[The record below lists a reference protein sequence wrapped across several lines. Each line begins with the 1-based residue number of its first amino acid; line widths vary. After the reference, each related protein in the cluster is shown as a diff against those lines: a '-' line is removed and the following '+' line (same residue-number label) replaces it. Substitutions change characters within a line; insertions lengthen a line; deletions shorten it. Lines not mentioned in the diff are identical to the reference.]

1 MMEAM
6 IAKRYVKAL
15 SSLMNEADLENTQVL
30 FEALSSAFEDASFS
44 TIINDPQIS
53 SEAKIQLMLSMVESA
68 QSETIN
74 NLVRLLAERG
84 RLFIIPA
91 MTEELRLLLANT
103 RRAYEGKV
111 YSKSEIEPAML
122 FALGGDLGNKMGA
135 SISLAYVASD
145 YDGIKVEVED
155 LGVEVSL
162 SKSRINTQLVEHILK
177 AI

>member
-15 SSLMNEADLENTQVL
+15 SAVMDEAGLENTQVL
-30 FEALSSAFEDASFS
+30 FEALSSAFKEASFAS
-44 TIINDPQIS
+44 IINDPQIS
-53 SEAKIQLMLSMVESA
+53 SDAKVQLLLSIVESA

-74 NLVRLLAERG
+74 NLIRLLAEKG
-84 RLFIIPA
+84 RLSIIPA
-91 MTEELRLLLANT
+91 MTEELRLLLANSRKT
-103 RRAYEGKV
+103 YKGKV
-111 YSKSEIEPAML
+111 YSKSEVEPAML
-122 FALGGDLGNKMGA
+122 SALGSDLGNKMGA
-135 SISLAYVASD
+135 SVSLAYVASD